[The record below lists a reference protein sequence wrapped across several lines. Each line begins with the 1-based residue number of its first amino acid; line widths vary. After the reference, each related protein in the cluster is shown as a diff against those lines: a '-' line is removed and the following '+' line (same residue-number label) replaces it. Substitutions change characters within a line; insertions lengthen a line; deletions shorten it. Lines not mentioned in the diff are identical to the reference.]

1 MKFRVS
7 LPQSAPIVIDLPQL
21 QSDTTATLDDLVNS
35 LLMHDS
41 IPTSLKQCAISLKV
55 GFPPTKVD
63 LLKNG
68 SSTLKDL
75 KIANGEK
82 IIIEEDTGSSGK
94 IVKGTNVGPYVPP
107 STNVGYFVRRKQ
119 PSDNSC
125 LFHSLSYV
133 LNGKNNGKVK
143 ELREICA
150 HYVAENPKVYTTEFL
165 GMRNIEYANWIL
177 HEDTWGGAIEISI
190 LSAYYKVRI
199 IAFDTT
205 TCREDVYGSD
215 HDEYTAMALII
226 YTGDHYDALCL
237 NPNGEEGSPDK
248 DIVLFNVKDVN
259 ILGKARAYV
268 QEEHKKFLSRR
279 K

>member
-1 MKFRVS
+1 M
-7 LPQSAPIVIDLPQL
+7 
-21 QSDTTATLDDLVNS
+21 
-35 LLMHDS
+35 
-41 IPTSLKQCAISLKV
+41 
-55 GFPPTKVD
+55 
-63 LLKNG
+63 
-68 SSTLKDL
+68 
-75 KIANGEK
+75 
-82 IIIEEDTGSSGK
+82 
-94 IVKGTNVGPYVPP
+94 
-107 STNVGYFVRRKQ
+107 
-119 PSDNSC
+119 
-125 LFHSLSYV
+125 
-133 LNGKNNGKVK
+133 
-143 ELREICA
+143 
-150 HYVAENPKVYTTEFL
+150 
-165 GMRNIEYANWIL
+165 
-177 HEDTWGGAIEISI
+177 
-190 LSAYYKVRI
+190 RI